1 MAGSILHLASYLKP
15 EISYAAHALCR
26 RCQDWQKEDWTAA
39 KRVLK
44 YLNTH
49 AKDSLTYRSST
60 KQNSNRSSSPKENDR
75 KLDTQ
80 MRTPRKT
87 GKSNQKNAKPHGK
100 DTNTFKDYRI
110 ELVGYSDSDFGM
122 NPTDR
127 KSLSAIIIQLNGNTI
142 HWRCNKQTIVATSVF
157 EAEIIAS
164 QAAVK
169 ELLAIENFIQ
179 DMGLKLTRKSLLKMD
194 NQASLR
200 DLKHQFFRKRGRHMS
215 IKYHFAKDTITSK
228 RMHAEHVRTIS
239 PIYCQNQW
247 TPIRSKDSRS
257 AS

>member
-1 MAGSILHLASYLKP
+1 
-15 EISYAAHALCR
+15 
-26 RCQDWQKEDWTAA
+26 
-39 KRVLK
+39 
-44 YLNTH
+44 
-49 AKDSLTYRSST
+49 
-60 KQNSNRSSSPKENDR
+60 
-75 KLDTQ
+75 

-164 QAAVK
+164 QTAVK
-169 ELLAIENFIQ
+169 KITRNWKLHSRYGIETHQKIIIENGQSSKSQRHQTPVFPQ
-179 DMGLKLTRKSLLKMD
+179 ERKTHLDQVPFRQRHNYQQTHECRTRLKPRQSRRFTVKTSE
-194 NQASLR
+194 
-200 DLKHQFFRKRGRHMS
+200 HQHVQKTQEAHPEH
-215 IKYHFAKDTITSK
+215 KKWPITSK
-228 RMHAEHVRTIS
+228 NIKKWNNTPVYSSINLHCRMSVTCHVT
-239 PIYCQNQW
+239 
-247 TPIRSKDSRS
+247 SKNLLHYKYWSLHCN
-257 AS
+257 

>member
-1 MAGSILHLASYLKP
+1 
-15 EISYAAHALCR
+15 
-26 RCQDWQKEDWTAA
+26 
-39 KRVLK
+39 
-44 YLNTH
+44 
-49 AKDSLTYRSST
+49 
-60 KQNSNRSSSPKENDR
+60 
-75 KLDTQ
+75 

-215 IKYHFAKDTITSK
+215 IRQRHDYQQTHECRTRLKPRQSRRFTVKTS
-228 RMHAEHVRTIS
+228 EHQHVQKTQEAH
-239 PIYCQNQW
+239 PEH
-247 TPIRSKDSRS
+247 KK
-257 AS
+257 